1 MEVKPIEPITLED
14 SSKRKYAFRPQSD
27 MTALE
32 ASLICQLFVKMT
44 LNRSGDA
51 LDWPG
56 YVEDHRLWRHFTD
69 PLAIDQP
76 PLEIAKLTS
85 METMLDSEPPKKIT
99 IQCIAQPELSC
110 TILADMEVPPG
121 WERVSDKQLLSEAGA
136 GSVK

>member
-14 SSKRKYAFRPQSD
+14 SSKRKYAFMPQSD
-27 MTALE
+27 MTAIESAL
-32 ASLICQLFVKMT
+32 LCQLFVKMT

-76 PLEIAKLTS
+76 PLEIEKLAS
-85 METMLDSEPPKKIT
+85 METLLEVPKKIT
-99 IQCIAQPELSC
+99 IQNLADPGMSC
-110 TILADMEVPPG
+110 TITEDMEIPPG
-121 WERVSDKQLLSEAGA
+121 WERVSDEKLFEEAGA
-136 GSVK
+136 GGVK